1 MKNRAYKAMVISAG
15 VVIIGCT
22 ACGTSRAS
30 SENAKFT
37 DNSNSMKDDKQIE
50 LLTSTNALESMNT
63 YETSV
68 MAKELITYQTK
79 FREVEAVECPTF
91 WFEYPADW
99 SITGEEVNGGL
110 PTEPFGEV
118 VTVSNDR
125 GVKVTY
131 MQFNTNSLGA
141 RGRTM
146 RRYEVSKIADAD
158 FVPTIPSGT
167 DSDYSSLGKF
177 IVAKIKVTG
186 ELQMDTE
193 DDYTAIDGEFSY
205 ALLPESYIGVHDYV
219 QGLGGF
225 YEEFSFE
232 YPSLYAFIAE
242 SPDGFT
248 DEGEKEVIAILA
260 SFRDS

>member
-1 MKNRAYKAMVISAG
+1 MKNKAYKSMVILAG
-15 VVIIGCT
+15 IAIIGCT
-22 ACGTSRAS
+22 ACGTSGAS
-30 SENAKFT
+30 SENVKFAN
-37 DNSNSMKDDKQIE
+37 NSNSMKENKNIE
-50 LLTSTNALESMNT
+50 LLTSTNVMESTKT
-63 YETSV
+63 YETSA

-91 WFEYPADW
+91 LFEYPADW
-99 SITGEEVNGGL
+99 SITRAEVKGGT

-125 GVKVTY
+125 GVEVTY

-177 IVAKIKVTG
+177 MVAKIKVTG

-193 DDYTAIDGEFSY
+193 DDYTAIDGGFSY

-225 YEEFSFE
+225 YEEFSFK
-232 YPSLYAFIAE
+232 YPSMYAFIAE
-242 SPDGFT
+242 SSDGFT
-248 DEGEKEVIAILA
+248 DEEEKEVIAILA
-260 SFRDS
+260 SFRD